1 VSSMQAKLLKVHN
14 VGMLVDTRL
23 TYEDL
28 LALPGDGRRHEII
41 NGEHFVTPSLLRKH
55 QIVVIQ
61 LGRLMAEILLER
73 RLGEVYT
80 APFDV
85 ILSNHDVVQPDLMV
99 VLNDRLEL
107 VTERGILGAPNLVIE
122 VLSEATERRDRGE
135 KLKLYAKYGV
145 CEYWLVDPE
154 AETIE
159 VYSPSESLQPRE
171 HIRPPD
177 TLKSPLLVGFSVP
190 LRKVFHFER

>member
-1 VSSMQAKLLKVHN
+1 MQADLLERYN
-14 VGMLVDTRL
+14 EGMPVDTRL

-28 LALPGDGRRHEII
+28 LAFPDDSRRHEII
-41 NGEHFVTPSLLRKH
+41 NGEHFVTPSPLRKH

-61 LGRLMAEILLER
+61 LGRLMAEFLLER

-85 ILSNHDVVQPDLMV
+85 ILSDYDVVQPDLMV

-154 AETIE
+154 TEILE
-159 VYSPSESLQPRE
+159 VYSPSESLQARE
-171 HIRPPD
+171 HLHSQD
-177 TLKSPLLVGFSVP
+177 TLESLLLAGFSVP